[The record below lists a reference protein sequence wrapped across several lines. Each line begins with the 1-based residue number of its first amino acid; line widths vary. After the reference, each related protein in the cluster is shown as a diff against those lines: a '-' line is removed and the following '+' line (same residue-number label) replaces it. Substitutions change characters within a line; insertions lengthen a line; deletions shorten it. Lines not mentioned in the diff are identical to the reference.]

1 MKNKLLR
8 HMVIA
13 VAGLALLP
21 SCAQMTSYQPT
32 VDPYGDPNA
41 YRLNQDM
48 QECQQL
54 ASHASGGTAKETAIG
69 AGVGGLIGAG
79 GGAALGAIM
88 GNPGTGAA
96 IGAAVGGI
104 GGAAKQGIQSD
115 DRYKN
120 AYNNCL
126 RQRGHKLVN

>member
-1 MKNKLLR
+1 MKNRKYRIL
-8 HMVIA
+8 VIA
-13 VAGLALLP
+13 ISSAVLLP

-32 VDPYGDPNA
+32 VDAYGDPNA

-79 GGAALGAIM
+79 GGAALGAIL

-96 IGAAVGGI
+96 IGAAVGGL
-104 GGAAKQGIQSD
+104 GGATKQGLQSD
-115 DRYKN
+115 DRYKY
-120 AYNNCL
+120 AYNSCL
-126 RQRGHKLVN
+126 RQRGHRVIN

>member
-1 MKNKLLR
+1 MKKSSKIKLIIAFSGL
-8 HMVIA
+8 VI
-13 VAGLALLP
+13 LP
-21 SCAQMTSYQPT
+21 SCAQMTSYRPT
-32 VDPYGDPNA
+32 VDTYGDPNA

-88 GNPGTGAA
+88 GNPATGAA
-96 IGAAVGGI
+96 IGAAIGGI
-104 GGAAKQGIQSD
+104 GGAAKQGLQSD
-115 DRYKN
+115 DHYKF
-120 AYNNCL
+120 AYSNCL
-126 RQRGHKLVN
+126 RQRGHRVIN

>member
-1 MKNKLLR
+1 MTNKYMKL
-8 HMVIA
+8 VIA
-13 VAGLALLP
+13 IGSAVLLP

-32 VDPYGDPNA
+32 VDTYGDPNA

-79 GGAALGAIM
+79 GGAALGAIL

-96 IGAAVGGI
+96 IGAAMGGI
-104 GGAAKQGIQSD
+104 GGAAKQGVQSND
-115 DRYKN
+115 HYKR
-120 AYNNCL
+120 AYASCL
-126 RQRGHKLVN
+126 RQRGHRVIN